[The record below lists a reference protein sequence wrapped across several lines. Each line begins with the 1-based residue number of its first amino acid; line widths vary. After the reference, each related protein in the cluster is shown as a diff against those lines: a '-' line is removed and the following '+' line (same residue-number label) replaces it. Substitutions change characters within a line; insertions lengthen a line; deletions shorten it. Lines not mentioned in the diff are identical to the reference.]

1 MAGNSAFQMV
11 AARGWRGGLRNM
23 LRVEN
28 GKWWR
33 SQMWWIQAIMW
44 TAIVNGILAGILWS
58 GQEAVG
64 AIEAVSLYGI
74 FSGLFPA
81 IAVVIIMQDALVG
94 EKETGTAAWILSK
107 PVSRTA
113 FVLAK
118 FLANSLGVLV
128 TMLLIPGLVAYI
140 QISLALGS
148 WLAPLNFLAGIGVLY
163 VLQWYYLSL
172 TLMLGAFF
180 NQRGP
185 VIGIPLALA
194 FGQQILFGMLPFLL
208 KVLPWTLA
216 VPAGELDSSIASAVI
231 LGQTPPSLFP
241 LYISLVSVFVFM
253 ALAFWRFE
261 KEEF

>member
-1 MAGNSAFQMV
+1 MAGNSAFVMV
-11 AARGWRGGLRNM
+11 QERGWRGGLRNL

-33 SQMWWIQAIMW
+33 SRMWWSQALIW
-44 TAIVNGILAGILWS
+44 TLVIDGILAGILWS
-58 GQEAVG
+58 GQEINAVD
-64 AIEAVSLYGI
+64 AVSLYGI

-94 EKETGTAAWILSK
+94 EKESGTAAWVMSK

-118 FLANSLGVLV
+118 WLANSLGVLV
-128 TMLLIPGLVAYI
+128 TMLLIPGIIAFI

-148 WLAPLNFLAGIGVLY
+148 WLAPLRFLGGIGVMY
-163 VLQWYYLSL
+163 VHQLYYLSL

-180 NQRGP
+180 THRGP
-185 VIGIPLALA
+185 VIGIPLALT
-194 FGQQILFGMLPFLL
+194 FGQQMIFGFLPFLVQ
-208 KVLPWTLA
+208 VLPWTLIA
-216 VPAGELDSSIASAVI
+216 PIGDMSNSITSAVL
-231 LGQTPPSLFP
+231 LGQPLPSLNPF
-241 LYISLVSVFVFM
+241 YFSLLSIVVFTAV
-253 ALAFWRFE
+253 AFWRFE

>member
-11 AARGWRGGLRNM
+11 AERGWRGGLRNL
-23 LRVEN
+23 LRIEN

-33 SQMWWIQAIMW
+33 SRTWWVQTLLW
-44 TAIVNGILAGILWS
+44 TVIINGILAGILWS
-58 GQEAVG
+58 GQPVS
-64 AIEAVSLYGI
+64 AIDAVSLYCI

-81 IAVVIIMQDALVG
+81 IAVIIIMQDELVG

-118 FLANSLGVLV
+118 FVANSLGVLV
-128 TMLLIPGLVAYI
+128 TMLLIPGIVAYI

-148 WLAPLNFLAGIGVLY
+148 WLAPLNFLGGIGVLY
-163 VLQWYYLSL
+163 VNQLYYLSL

-180 NQRGP
+180 HRRGP

-194 FGQQILFGMLPFLL
+194 FGQQMIFGMLPIMAQ
-208 KVLPWTLA
+208 VLPWTLV
-216 VPAGELDSSIASAVI
+216 VPLGELEVSIASGLI
-231 LGQTPPSLFP
+231 LGQTPPSLYP
-241 LYISLVSVFVFM
+241 LYISLVCVVVFTG
-253 ALAFWRFE
+253 LAFWRFE